1 MLRTD
6 LRDELS
12 EPEAD
17 RTEPAH
23 AAEPT
28 RLQRAWGFVELE
40 VGVRAGAS
48 ALLVH
53 REAGCSKAR
62 FPKSLDPRLFEAV
75 LINAAGGIAGGDRIE
90 QRLRVRAGA
99 RLLASGQAAE
109 KVYRSLGPEA
119 HLETRLEV
127 EPGGT
132 LLWLPQET
140 ILFDG
145 ARLDRTLEVELAG
158 EARFLLVEALVL
170 GRTARGERVRT
181 GALRDRRVL
190 RREGELLLVDPFRL
204 EGPIAELA
212 ERPALLGGAR
222 AFATLFALGPGIDED
237 RLQAVRGRL
246 AEVPARAA
254 AGLRGPVLVARLLAA
269 DGFVLRRA
277 LASALEPLLPAFGL
291 ESGLPR
297 VWRC

>member
-6 LRDELS
+6 LREGLS
-12 EPEAD
+12 LPEAD
-17 RTEPAH
+17 RTGPAGPP
-23 AAEPT
+23 APA
-28 RLQRAWGFVELE
+28 RLQRAQGFLELE
-40 VGVRAGAS
+40 VGPRAGAS
-48 ALLVH
+48 ALLRH
-53 REAGCSKAR
+53 REAGCAKAR
-62 FPKSLDPRLFEAV
+62 FPRTTDPRLFEAV

-99 RLLASGQAAE
+99 SLLASGQAAE
-109 KVYRSLGPEA
+109 KVYRSLGPKA
-119 HLETRLEV
+119 HLETRLDV
-127 EPGGT
+127 EPGAT

-145 ARLDRTLEVELAG
+145 ARLDRGLEVELTG
-158 EARFLLVEALVL
+158 DARVLLVEAVVL

-212 ERPALLGGAR
+212 LRPALLGGAH
-222 AFATLFALGPGIDED
+222 AFATLIALGPRIDEA
-237 RLQAVRGRL
+237 RLEAVRGRL

-269 DGFVLRRA
+269 DGFALRRA
-277 LASALEPLLPAFGL
+277 LAAALEPLLSAFGL

>member
-1 MLRTD
+1 MLRAD
-6 LRDELS
+6 LREGLS
-12 EPEAD
+12 LPAAD
-17 RTEPAH
+17 
-23 AAEPT
+23 AAEPAGT
-28 RLQRAWGFVELE
+28 PAPARLQRAQGLLELE
-40 VGVRAGAS
+40 IGQRAGAS
-48 ALLVH
+48 ALLRH
-53 REAGCSKAR
+53 REAGCAKAR
-62 FPKSLDPRLFEAV
+62 FPRTAEPRLFEAV

-99 RLLASGQAAE
+99 SLLASGQAAE
-109 KVYRSLGPEA
+109 KVYRSLGAEA

-127 EPGGT
+127 APGAT

-158 EARFLLVEALVL
+158 DAQFLLVEAVIL

-204 EGPIAELA
+204 DGPIAELA

-222 AFATLFALGPGIDED
+222 AFATLLALGPGIDEA
-237 RLQAVRGRL
+237 RLAAVRSRL
-246 AEVPARAA
+246 SDVPARGA
-254 AGLRGPVLVARLLAA
+254 AGLRGAVLVARLLAA
-269 DGFVLRRA
+269 DGFALRRA
-277 LASALEPLLPAFGL
+277 LATALAPLLSAFGL
-291 ESGLPR
+291 ENGLPR